1 MQTLLGTQSRRATS
15 RAIRSLSLVLL
26 FALIFVMSS
35 ASLPKSSADTNLI
48 QSVSTSSTIRFGAG
62 IDMRF
67 DAQVNAPVAEVRS
80 IFKALGNRAVSSYAY
95 PAITTSPDGSRI
107 TAEFTIDTGVRAYY
121 PPGTEFEIQLEV
133 TDSSGDVSL
142 SYPVRILYLDP
153 AKPWRH
159 MSNPDI
165 PLDIHYYG
173 FSDSTAHG
181 LADRVAASWEQIA
194 AALGIEPGSVG
205 RFRAIIYPNVDAAT
219 YAFPP
224 TSAAATDGEYFG
236 GFAMDRYGLFILGI
250 PVPRTVVHELTHLLV
265 GSKVNSLLSPSVP
278 SWLNEGLAQYFEAG
292 SSDYYTSQL
301 GRAARNDQLLVLR
314 NRNTVPSQRSEISLF
329 YLEVGSFVGDLIERH
344 GADRMAETLRLINDG
359 QSAADAVEAA
369 YGVPLWQLENE
380 WRVRLGAS
388 ELPAP
393 ATPTP
398 SPSETSTPGPTATP
412 QATATVPGTS
422 IGDTGVTAGAQSQ
435 PGGGFN
441 WTGPL
446 IGAITTGIVFTIWS
460 VSVSRRRFRSRR

>member
-1 MQTLLGTQSRRATS
+1 MQTLFRTQPRHAASRTV
-15 RAIRSLSLVLL
+15 RSLSLVLL
-26 FALIFVMSS
+26 FALIFVASS
-35 ASLPKSSADTNLI
+35 AALPKGSADTNRI
-48 QSVSTSSTIRFGAG
+48 QSVSATSTIRFGAG
-62 IDMRF
+62 IDIRF
-67 DAQVNAPVAEVRS
+67 DAQVNGPVAEVRS
-80 IFKALGNRAVSSYAY
+80 IFTALGSRAVSSYAY
-95 PAITTSPDGSRI
+95 PAVTTSPDGSGI

-121 PPGTEFEIQLEV
+121 PPGTEFEVRLEL
-133 TDSSGDVSL
+133 TDSIGEVSL
-142 SYPVRILYLDP
+142 SDPVRILYLDP

-159 MSNPDI
+159 LSEPGT

-173 FSDSTAHG
+173 FSDSTAQG
-181 LADRVAASWEQIA
+181 LADRVAGSWEQIA

-219 YAFPP
+219 SAFPP

-250 PVPRTVVHELTHLLV
+250 PAPGTVVHELTHLLV
-265 GSKVNSLLSPSVP
+265 GNKVNSLLSPGVP

-301 GRAARNDQLLVLR
+301 RKAAREDRLLVLR
-314 NRNTVPSQRSEISLF
+314 NRNTVPSQRSEINLF
-329 YLEVGSFVGDLIERH
+329 YLEVGSFVGELIERR

-359 QSAADAVEAA
+359 QAAPDAVESA

-398 SPSETSTPGPTATP
+398 SPNETATPRPAATP
-412 QATATVPGTS
+412 QATATEPGTS
-422 IGDTGVTAGAQSQ
+422 IGDTGATAGEQSQ
-435 PGGGFN
+435 TGDGFN

-446 IGAITTGIVFTIWS
+446 IGAVAAGVVFTVWS
-460 VSVSRRRFRSRR
+460 VRVNRRRFRSRR